1 MRARGSPTATG
12 PMAGKRESKGRR
24 HRHGQ
29 TGRQYRPLRGSSLPP
44 AFAVAA
50 VSGRLQGKV
59 AIVTGAARGIG
70 AATARLF
77 AQHGAQVFGI
87 DRDPADPSS
96 PQVECLQADVTEVAA
111 IETTIEQVRERCG
124 RIDVLVN
131 NAGGDVF
138 SDPLSLVDDDWDR
151 CLSLNLKGAWN
162 ATRAA
167 LPSMLAQGAGSVVN
181 IASVHAHKIIRGAFP
196 YPVAKHGLIGLT
208 RALGIEYAAQG
219 IRVNSISPGL
229 ILVPRIEAWFA
240 ASADPEAKRREQTEL
255 LPCKRIG
262 TPEEVAYTALFLA
275 SDEARFIN
283 ATDILVDGGRS
294 QLYHD

>member
-1 MRARGSPTATG
+1 MAESNGAGGHEAQARGG
-12 PMAGKRESKGRR
+12 
-24 HRHGQ
+24 
-29 TGRQYRPLRGSSLPP
+29 
-44 AFAVAA
+44 
-50 VSGRLQGKV
+50 GRLQGKV
-59 AIVTGAARGIG
+59 AVVTGAASGIG

-77 AQHGAQVFGI
+77 QEHGANVTGL
-87 DRDPADPSS
+87 DLNTAAAPVPG
-96 PQVECLQADVTEVAA
+96 VEYVQADVTDSAAVDAA
-111 IETTIEQVRERCG
+111 IAGVRDRHG

-131 NAGGDVF
+131 NAGADVF
-138 SDPLSLVDDDWDR
+138 SDPLELGDADWER

-162 ATRAA
+162 VARAA
-167 LPSMLAQGAGSVVN
+167 LPSMLAQRAGSIIN
-181 IASVHAHKIIRGAFP
+181 IASVHGHKIVPGAFP

-208 RALGIEYAAQG
+208 RALGIQYAAQG

-240 ASADPEAKRREQTEL
+240 SCPDPDAKRREQTEL

-283 ATDILVDGGRS
+283 ATDILIDGGRS